1 MYESLCEVCNPED
14 EPKKDGK
21 RMSKYDKF
29 KHQQGVYVGETSR
42 SIFERANEHRRDAE
56 GHTEDSHM
64 YKHWQV
70 SHSELQEAPRFR
82 IKVVGSFRDALSR
95 QLSEAVR
102 IELRGDG
109 VINSKAEYSRSRI
122 PRLKIDKEEWKLQ
135 EDNRSKDEAAK
146 EKISLDQ
153 AAEGERAL
161 LEGGAAWDIS
171 SKGGAKKRK
180 PLDSKRKPKKR
191 KLELLVGWGKVWRM
205 RPLQL
210 RD

>member
-1 MYESLCEVCNPED
+1 MYESIFEVCNPEED
-14 EPKKDGK
+14 PKKDGK
-21 RMSKYDKF
+21 RLTKYDKF
-29 KHQQGVYVGETSR
+29 KHQKGVYVGETSR
-42 SIFERANEHRRDAE
+42 SIFERASEHRRDAE

-82 IKVVGSFRDALSR
+82 IKVVGSFKDALSR

-102 IELRGDG
+102 IELRGEG

-135 EDNRSKDEAAK
+135 EEKRNKVEASA
-146 EKISLDQ
+146 ENISLEQ
-153 AAEGERAL
+153 AAQGERAL

-180 PLDSKRKPKKR
+180 PIEKGRKPK
-191 KLELLVGWGKVWRM
+191 
-205 RPLQL
+205 
-210 RD
+210 